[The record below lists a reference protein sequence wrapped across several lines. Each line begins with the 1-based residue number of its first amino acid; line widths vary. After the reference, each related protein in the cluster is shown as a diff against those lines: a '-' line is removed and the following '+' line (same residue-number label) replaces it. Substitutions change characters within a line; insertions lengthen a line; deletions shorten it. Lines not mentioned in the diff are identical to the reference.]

1 MRRARLACLCACLT
15 VVLFPACQPAA
26 EDEAKP
32 AAAAPPPAG
41 QPTPKLRL
49 PAEGQHAHH
58 QHEGMNMDLDG
69 AVMNE
74 NTEKLP
80 QDCPEIAGDVEITVK
95 TGKKYARQYPGKM
108 FSYDRNE
115 WDVGPCTRVKLT
127 FINEDPVRHQW
138 MMHGLPKY
146 LYPEAMFHIEVT
158 GPAQKT
164 GTFILPST
172 KRTYFVHCD
181 IAQHMEKGMKGQL
194 KVAGGDGDLPSIP
207 GIVGDPYPDRY
218 EVGDWGWPVALAA
231 GLAGLLGAGL
241 TFWFGRKAAQSSRSE
256 SP

>member
-15 VVLFPACQPAA
+15 VVLFPACQQAA
-26 EDEAKP
+26 EEATP

-49 PAEGQHAHH
+49 PEGQHAHH
-58 QHEGMNMDLDG
+58 QHEGMDMDLDG

-80 QDCPEIAGDVEITVK
+80 QDCPEIAGEVEITVK
-95 TGKKYARQYPGKM
+95 TGKKYAREYPGKM

-115 WDVGPCTRVKLT
+115 WEAGPCTRVKLT

-138 MMHGLPKY
+138 MVHGLPKY

-181 IAQHMEKGMKGQL
+181 IAQHMEKGMKAQL

-218 EVGDWGWPVALAA
+218 EVEEWGWQAALAV
-231 GLAGLLGAGL
+231 GFAGLLGAGL
-241 TFWFGRKAAQSSRSE
+241 TFWFGRKAGHSSRSE
-256 SP
+256 AP